1 MIFSLFV
8 ELVYIYIYMHM
19 QVMTVCVCGVQ
30 VDNSV
35 EDVM

>member
-8 ELVYIYIYMHM
+8 ELVYMHM
-19 QVMTVCVCGVQ
+19 QVITLSVCGVQ

-35 EDVM
+35 EDVI